1 MNTTGKPGLAA
12 TGPVYKSEMTT
23 CGCRRDR
30 PSARAEVAYGNAVVL
45 PCRWMR
51 RSACVIS
58 VGAGLLIAALVTGC
72 ASLPPLQDRPA
83 TYALQPSTDG
93 TLGRAVLPQVQQHPG
108 LTGVIP
114 IADGRVAFGVRAS
127 LARSATRSI
136 DIQTFIW
143 HPDSTGTL
151 LFEEV
156 MRAAE
161 RGVRVRLLLDD
172 LNTAGIDPT
181 LALLAS
187 HPNLEL
193 RLYNPFV
200 GRASRTLGYMG
211 DFTRLNHRMH
221 NKSFTIDNVVSV
233 VGGRNIAD
241 EYFEIGAAGLVDL
254 DVVAVG
260 DAVRQVSA
268 EFDLFWNSASAYPAG
283 MIIAGVVPEPR
294 DTLAQRERAI
304 RNDPVSA
311 KYADAIANSEDVKGM
326 LAGTV
331 RAEWTTAHLVHDDPA
346 KTLSTEDKPE
356 LLLLPRLEE
365 AFGQPVKSLDLI
377 SPYFVPG
384 DAGTEALSALVKRG
398 VRVRVLTNSL
408 ASTDVKSVQAGYVK
422 HRDALLRA
430 GVQVFELKPDAGSI
444 ERRAGEIGRGS
455 KAGLHAK
462 TYTVDGRAIFVGS
475 FNLDPRS
482 SKLNTEMGLV
492 IDSAQMAERL
502 SSAVDKAYPEL
513 AYRVSIGPD
522 GNVMWEDGSGKVYD
536 TDPGSGWFERAI
548 VRIGSWLPIDWLL

>member
-1 MNTTGKPGLAA
+1 M
-12 TGPVYKSEMTT
+12 S
-23 CGCRRDR
+23 RRLWLR
-30 PSARAEVAYGNAVVL
+30 RRAR
-45 PCRWMR
+45 
-51 RSACVIS
+51 VIRI
-58 VGAGLLIAALVTGC
+58 GAGLLVVALVTGC
-72 ASLPPLQDRPA
+72 AGLPSLQDRPA
-83 TYALQPSTDG
+83 THALQPSADG
-93 TLGRAVLPQVQQHPG
+93 PLGRAVLPLVQQHPG

-114 IADGRVAFGVRAS
+114 IADGHVAFGVRAS

-172 LNTAGIDPT
+172 LNTAGTDPT

-187 HPNLEL
+187 QPNLEL

-200 GRASRTLGYMG
+200 GRASRSLGYLE

-221 NKSFTIDNVVSV
+221 NKSFTVDNAISV

-254 DVVAVG
+254 DVVTVG
-260 DAVRQVSA
+260 DAVKQVSA
-268 EFDLFWNSASAYPAG
+268 EFDLFWNSASAYPAKT
-283 MIIAGVVPEPR
+283 IIGGVTPEPR
-294 DTLAQRERAI
+294 DALARRAQAI
-304 RNDPVSA
+304 RDDPVSA
-311 KYADAIANSEDVKGM
+311 KYADAIANSDLVKGV

-331 RAEWTTAHLVHDDPA
+331 RLEWTTAHLVNDDPA
-346 KTLSTEDKPE
+346 KTLSSVDKKE
-356 LLLLPRLEE
+356 LLLLPKLEA

-384 DAGTEALSALVKRG
+384 EAGTEALSALVKRG

-408 ASTDVKSVQAGYVK
+408 ASTDVKSVHSGYIK
-422 HRDALLRA
+422 HRKALLRA
-430 GVQVFELKPDAGSI
+430 GVQLFELKPDASTI
-444 ERRAGEIGRGS
+444 ERRAGKIGRGS

-482 SKLNTEMGLV
+482 AKLNTEMGLV
-492 IDSAQMAERL
+492 IDSARMAERL
-502 SSAVDKAYPEL
+502 SSDVAKAYPEL
-513 AYRVSIGPD
+513 AYRVSLDQNGD
-522 GNVMWEDGSGKVYD
+522 LQWEDGTGKVFHSDPD
-536 TDPGSGWFERAI
+536 TNWIDRA
-548 VRIGSWLPIDWLL
+548 VVEMGSWLPMDWLL

>member
-1 MNTTGKPGLAA
+1 MIIGLAF
-12 TGPVYKSEMTT
+12 
-23 CGCRRDR
+23 
-30 PSARAEVAYGNAVVL
+30 
-45 PCRWMR
+45 
-51 RSACVIS
+51 
-58 VGAGLLIAALVTGC
+58 VTGC
-72 ASLPPLQDRPA
+72 AGLPPMQDRPA
-83 TYALQPSTDG
+83 SHALQPTADG
-93 TLGRAVLPQVQQHPG
+93 ALARAVLPQVRQHPG

-114 IADGRVAFGVRAS
+114 IADGHVAFGVRAS
-127 LARSATRSI
+127 LVRSATRSI
-136 DIQTFIW
+136 DIQTYIW

-172 LNTAGIDPT
+172 VNTEGTDPT

-200 GRASRTLGYMG
+200 GRGSRSLGYLS

-221 NKSFTIDNVVSV
+221 NKSFTVDNVASV

-241 EYFEIGAAGLVDL
+241 EYFEIGAEGLVDL
-254 DVVAVG
+254 DVVTVG

-268 EFDLFWNSASAYPAG
+268 EFDLFWNSASAYPAKT
-283 MIIAGVVPEPR
+283 IIAGVTPEPR
-294 DTLAQRERAI
+294 EALARRAQAI
-304 RNDPVSA
+304 RDDPVSA
-311 KYADAIANSEDVKGM
+311 KYADAMENSELVKGV

-331 RAEWTTAHLVHDDPA
+331 RPEWTAARLVNDDPA
-346 KTLSTEDKPE
+346 KTLSSTDNKE

-365 AFGQPVKSLDLI
+365 AFGKPVKSLDLI

-384 DAGTEALSALVKRG
+384 EAGTETLSALVKRG

-408 ASTDVKSVQAGYVK
+408 ASTDVKSVHSGYIK
-422 HRDALLRA
+422 HRKALLRA
-430 GVQVFELKPDAGSI
+430 GVELFELKPNAATI
-444 ERRAGEIGRGS
+444 ERRAGKIGRGS

-482 SKLNTEMGLV
+482 AKLNTEMGLV
-492 IDSAQMAERL
+492 IDSATLAERL
-502 SSAVDKAYPEL
+502 SADVAKAYPEL
-513 AYRVSIGPD
+513 AYRVSLDQD
-522 GNVMWEDGSGKVYD
+522 GELQWEDGTGKVFRS
-536 TDPGSGWFERAI
+536 DPDSSWFNRAL
-548 VRIGSWLPIDWLL
+548 VEMGSWLPMDWLL